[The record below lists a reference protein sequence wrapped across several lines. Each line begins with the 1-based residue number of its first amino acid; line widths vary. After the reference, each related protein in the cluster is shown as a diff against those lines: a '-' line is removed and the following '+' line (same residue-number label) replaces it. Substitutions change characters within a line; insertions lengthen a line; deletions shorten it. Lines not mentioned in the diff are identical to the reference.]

1 MGVSYDEIFSAQ
13 QRAKETGFPQIIV
26 GRPGGIGG
34 SNNINWSPFG
44 GGASIGGGGGGG
56 GTSPLWATSTSSSQR
71 TSSSTGGQRF
81 ADPGLAMGTAN
92 TALNLGR
99 SLSQSYD
106 DLVKNPGGSPMMQ
119 NAIAG
124 VLAAAHPSSAT
135 AQARLSQ
142 LMGAAGV
149 GGGVPTSYAGAAQ
162 GAYGSDAMRA
172 KMATT
177 SNLLATLFPSMA
189 KATYAPIAQ
198 IPGVMDATKLG
209 YDASGS
215 QATSSTDERRPVFPP
230 TR

>member
-1 MGVSYDEIFSAQ
+1 
-13 QRAKETGFPQIIV
+13 
-26 GRPGGIGG
+26 
-34 SNNINWSPFG
+34 
-44 GGASIGGGGGGG
+44 
-56 GTSPLWATSTSSSQR
+56 
-71 TSSSTGGQRF
+71 
-81 ADPGLAMGTAN
+81 
-92 TALNLGR
+92 
-99 SLSQSYD
+99 
-106 DLVKNPGGSPMMQ
+106 MMQ